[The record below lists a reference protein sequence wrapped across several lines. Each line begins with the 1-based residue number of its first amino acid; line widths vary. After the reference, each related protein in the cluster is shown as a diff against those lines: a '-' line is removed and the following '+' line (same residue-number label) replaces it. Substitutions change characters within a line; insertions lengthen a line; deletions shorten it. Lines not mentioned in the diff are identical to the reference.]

1 MTRNYSPKVLDKI
14 GKAELRMSRTLQL
27 RMICTMDVS
36 EYTGRISGKYAKNL
50 LD

>member
-1 MTRNYSPKVLDKI
+1 MTRNYSPKVLNKI

-36 EYTGRISGKYAKNL
+36 EYTGRIGQYDKKPL
-50 LD
+50 T